1 MKKQLLRFVSG
12 FIPALALFSQV
23 NAQVA
28 KASFEFNLKE
38 AISTE
43 ALSYAAINGETNT
56 ANVNTRALKDFTK
69 SFKDAENVSWSAMKD
84 GFLASFKENG
94 VETKAYYDQKGRWTA
109 TIRTYKEDKLPK
121 DVRKQV
127 KSTYYDYEISRVH
140 EVELPLTPITYVVQL
155 VGKKELINLGVYD
168 GETEVLQRFNKS
180 K

>member
-43 ALSYAAINGETNT
+43 ALSYAAVNNETNT
-56 ANVNTRALKDFTK
+56 ANVSNRALKDFTK
-69 SFKDAENVSWSAMKD
+69 SFKGAENVSWFAMKD
-84 GFLASFKENG
+84 GFIACFKEDG
-94 VETKAYYDQKGRWTA
+94 VESKAYYDQKGRWTA
-109 TIRTYKEDKLPK
+109 TIRTYKENKLPR

-127 KSTYYDYEISRVH
+127 KSTYYDYAINQINEVKVGEITAYLVRIEDEETFKTIRV
-140 EVELPLTPITYVVQL
+140 I
-155 VGKKELINLGVYD
+155 D
-168 GETEVLQRFNKS
+168 GEMDVYEDYK
-180 K
+180 KAH

>member
-43 ALSYAAINGETNT
+43 ALSNAAIINETNT

-69 SFKDAENVSWSAMKD
+69 SFKDAENVSWSAIKD
-84 GFLASFKENG
+84 GFLASFKEDG
-94 VETKAYYDQKGRWTA
+94 VETKAFYDQKGRWSA
-109 TIRTYKEDKLPK
+109 TIRTYQENKMPK

-127 KSTYYDYEISRVH
+127 KSNYYDFAINQVNEVTIGEITAYLVRIEDAESFKTIRV
-140 EVELPLTPITYVVQL
+140 I
-155 VGKKELINLGVYD
+155 D
-168 GETEVLQRFNKS
+168 GEMDVYEDHNKAH
-180 K
+180 

>member
-43 ALSYAAINGETNT
+43 ALSNAAVINETNT
-56 ANVNTRALKDFTK
+56 ANVNMRALKDFTK
-69 SFKDAENVSWSAMKD
+69 SFKGAENVSWLAMKD
-84 GFLASFKENG
+84 GFMASFKESG

-127 KSTYYDYEISRVH
+127 KSTYYDYIINQIS
-140 EVELPLTPITYVVQL
+140 EVT
-155 VGKKELINLGVYD
+155 VGKITAYLVRIEDEESFKTIRVID
-168 GETEVLQRFNKS
+168 GEMDVYEDHKKS
-180 K
+180 H

>member
-127 KSTYYDYEISRVH
+127 KSTYYDYIINQISEVTVGQITAYLVRIEDEETFKTIRV
-140 EVELPLTPITYVVQL
+140 I
-155 VGKKELINLGVYD
+155 D
-168 GETEVLQRFNKS
+168 GEMDVYEDHK
-180 K
+180 KAH

>member
-69 SFKDAENVSWSAMKD
+69 SFKGAENVSWFAMKD
-84 GFLASFKENG
+84 GFIACFKDDG
-94 VETKAYYDQKGRWTA
+94 VESKAYYDQKGRWTA
-109 TIRTYKEDKLPK
+109 TIRTYKEDKLPR

-127 KSTYYDYEISRVH
+127 KSTYYDYAINQINEVKVGEITAYLVRIEDEETFKTIRV
-140 EVELPLTPITYVVQL
+140 I
-155 VGKKELINLGVYD
+155 D
-168 GETEVLQRFNKS
+168 GEMDVYEDYK
-180 K
+180 KAH

>member
-43 ALSYAAINGETNT
+43 ALSYAAAINEPNT

-69 SFKDAENVSWSAMKD
+69 SFKGAENVSWSEMKD
-84 GFLASFKENG
+84 GFLASFKDGG

-109 TIRTYKEDKLPK
+109 TIRTYKENKLPK

-127 KSTYYDYEISRVH
+127 KSTYYDYIIKRIQFMRYAQARSVKKISMGA
-140 EVELPLTPITYVVQL
+140 L
-155 VGKKELINLGVYD
+155 
-168 GETEVLQRFNKS
+168 
-180 K
+180 